1 MNNEV
6 KTMSAFEIEALA
18 FDLISKF
25 EEHKVVFNDKET
37 LCVGGVEYDFGNN
50 HMIVYQDF
58 FNRKEVPL
66 FTNSE
71 GEFVAKN
78 ITHSKFQEDK
88 IFGIRVEVHR
98 TDGILYIYCTS
109 PNLMVDDIEVETIWD
124 LCNETIIDYKE
135 KRTIDGIEYNVTNP
149 AKINPYTIPKEVYD
163 NIREILDAD
172 DFKDI
177 TLKFYFVRCYHKRKF
192 YVGLW
197 DVKNH
202 RPVNF
207 DIKGKGNSDYS
218 RVYELIF

>member
-6 KTMSAFEIEALA
+6 NTMSAFEIEALT
-18 FDLISKF
+18 FDLMNKF
-25 EEHKVVFNDKET
+25 EEHKVVFNGEET
-37 LCVGGVEYDFGNN
+37 LCVGGVEYSGYGHFAL
-50 HMIVYQDF
+50 YQDF
-58 FNRKEVPL
+58 FNRREIPL

-71 GEFVAKN
+71 GDFVAEN
-78 ITHSKFQEDK
+78 ITHSKFQEGK
-88 IFGIRVEVHR
+88 IFGIRIEVHR

-109 PNLMVDDIEVETIWD
+109 PNLMIDDIEVETIWD
-124 LCNETIIDYKE
+124 LCNETIIDNKE
-135 KRTIDGIEYNVTNP
+135 SRTIDGIEYNVTNP
-149 AKINPYTIPKEVYD
+149 AKITLYTIPKDVYD

-197 DVKNH
+197 DASKH
-202 RPVNF
+202 CPVNF

-218 RVYELIF
+218 RVYELLF